1 MDDIKIPP
9 REEMLTDKELAK
21 LWGIG
26 VSTLQH
32 WRCAAGGKLGPR
44 FYKIGFRV
52 FYHKSDVAQ
61 YARERL
67 FKSTSER
74 VQNEGAGDGKQK

>member
-1 MDDIKIPP
+1 MDNNKIPP
-9 REEMLTDKELAK
+9 REEMLTEKELAK

-32 WRCAAGGKLGPR
+32 WRCATGGNLGPQ

-52 FYHKSDVAQ
+52 FYHKDDIAN
-61 YARERL
+61 YARARL

-74 VQNEGAGDGKQK
+74 VQAEGVDDGKQK